1 MIERVKVKLIKP
13 WSGRRAGQVFDAM
26 DKRTADLLIERGVA
40 VLLDPPKRPNGNARL
55 KPNRP
60 ISRTL
65 PRNRRLTSVAGGCF

>member
-40 VLLDPPKRPNGNARL
+40 VLLEPPKKAKRKRKA
-55 KPNRP
+55 KTE
-60 ISRTL
+60 S
-65 PRNRRLTSVAGGCF
+65 SD